1 MDAYATAGCC
11 RQSPCAGVAGT
22 YPRSPSQP
30 KIPLS
35 VRCNPVVS
43 LFADEGHLWYYSA
56 GGRRIRCG
64 VKSETLR
71 SDVKVKDK
79 ETSKLMKKRLKLLK
93 NLSRDLFTMT
103 QIGFGFD
110 CADGCDLPDRE
121 REKAISGAAEA
132 LLAQLQELKTKVK
145 DEKCRDSSSSSSS
158 ESSDS
163 DCKGSINMNRTK
175 HKPGLLP
182 DLQPLFNQESLYSL
196 SKPAIDEGTISFKNP
211 DSQPLF
217 NQESVYSLSKPVIDE
232 STGPELGIQARK
244 IEVCMGGKCKKSGAQ
259 AILEE
264 LQSAVG
270 IEGAVC
276 GSKCMGKCKV
286 GPNVRLSS
294 ATDDL
299 CIGVGVQDVSL
310 IASGFLRGKGKEL
323 VAS

>member
-1 MDAYATAGCC
+1 MDAYATAGFC
-11 RQSPCAGVAGT
+11 RQAPYAGIAGT
-22 YPRSPSQP
+22 YPGPSRRP
-30 KIPLS
+30 KIPSS
-35 VRCNPVVS
+35 VRCSAMVS
-43 LFADEGHLWYYSA
+43 RFADEGHLGYYSA

-64 VKSETLR
+64 VKSETRR

-79 ETSKLMKKRLKLLK
+79 ETSKLMKKRSKLLK

-103 QIGFGFD
+103 QIGFGLD
-110 CADGCDLPDRE
+110 CADGYDLPDRE

-145 DEKCRDSSSSSSS
+145 DEKCEDSSSSSSS

-163 DCKGSINMNRTK
+163 DCEGSINKNRTK
-175 HKPGLLP
+175 HEPVLLPGLQPLFNQESLCSLSKPRIDECKISLKNP
-182 DLQPLFNQESLYSL
+182 DSHPLFNQESLYSL
-196 SKPAIDEGTISFKNP
+196 SNP
-211 DSQPLF
+211 T
-217 NQESVYSLSKPVIDE
+217 IDE

-299 CIGVGVQDVSL
+299 CLGVGMQDVSL